1 LLNFKIHVWLVVF
14 ILEKITYKNLSIG
27 LHPEIYEPSEDT
39 FQILECLDVN
49 KDDAVLEVG
58 SGAGLIALECARRG
72 CDVVCSD
79 VNPYAVIMS
88 EINYKNNKSVLSGSV
103 DIRYGDLL
111 SVLDSDECFDVVV
124 FNPPYLPTKLDE
136 RVGGSGWFDI
146 AVDGG
151 FSGLFHTFRF
161 LKDIK
166 DFVKP
171 GGFVY
176 FVYSSYS
183 DEIKLKSFLEE
194 KKFEGRVV
202 SSISFDDEKLDVY
215 KICF

>member
-1 LLNFKIHVWLVVF
+1 M
-14 ILEKITYKNLSIG
+14 
-27 LHPEIYEPSEDT
+27 HPEIYEPSEDT
-39 FQILECLDVN
+39 FQILECLDVK

-58 SGAGLIALECARRG
+58 SGSGLIALECARRG

-88 EINYKNNKSVLSGSV
+88 EINYKKNQSVLSGSV

-161 LKDIK
+161 LNDIK

-194 KKFEGRVV
+194 KKFDGRVV